1 MSEDVVIYTHD
12 HLIESP
18 LEVIASAI
26 TIGDSVYVGAR
37 TIILQNVQTI
47 GPAAYIGAGSVVT
60 KDVPAGELWAGNP
73 ARRIK

>member
-12 HLIESP
+12 HLVESP
-18 LEVIASAI
+18 LEVTASAVQ
-26 TIGDSVYVGAR
+26 IGNDVYIGAR

-60 KDVPAGELWAGNP
+60 KDVPAGEVWAGNP